1 MAIINETALKQQI
14 KSGNNNVYILLG
26 NDGYLKQ
33 MYAKKI
39 GNMTAPEDDIFN
51 YQKFTGDCD
60 LQDVYDAVLQFP
72 MMSDKKFVILT
83 DYDFEGCGKS
93 DFEKLCTI
101 LTETPDSCVFV
112 LMFDALQIEIKK
124 NNKLTKLVTAAEK
137 NNGVAVVLDH
147 RTLPELV
154 KMLTSGANKR
164 GCRFDSTA
172 AKYLIETVGEDIN
185 TLKNELEKLCAY
197 VNKGEITKQTIESV
211 CAKTVEA
218 NIYNLSK
225 QIIECNMPKAI
236 KLLDELFYLKV
247 EPIIILSTISG
258 FYVDMYRAFL
268 GKDRGLQST
277 EIANDFGYKGREF
290 VIRNAVADSKRFD
303 NNKFNLSF
311 EALRKA
317 DKALKSFSSNPRTI
331 LEQLAVRLSY
341 IAVKGESLD

>member
-1 MAIINETALKQQI
+1 MAIINETALKQ
-14 KSGNNNVYILLG
+14 KLKGGNCNLYILLG
-26 NDGYLKQ
+26 DDSYLKQ

-39 GNMTAPEDDIFN
+39 GSTTAAPDDIFN
-51 YQKFTGDCD
+51 YQKFTGDSD

-72 MMSDKKFVILT
+72 MMSEKKFVCLT
-83 DYDFEGCGKS
+83 DYDFEGCSKS
-93 DFEKLCTI
+93 DFDKLCTI
-101 LTETPDSCVFV
+101 LTETPDTCVFV
-112 LMFDALQIEIKK
+112 MVFDALQIAVKK

-137 NNGVAVVLDH
+137 NNGVAVELNH
-147 RTLPELV
+147 RTVPELV

-164 GCRFDSTA
+164 GCRFDSA
-172 AKYLIETVGEDIN
+172 AARYLIETVGEDIN
-185 TLKNELEKLCAY
+185 TLKNEMEKLCAY
-197 VNKGEITKQTIESV
+197 SNKGEITKQTIESV

-225 QIIECNMPKAI
+225 QIIECNMPNAI

-268 GKDRGLQST
+268 GKDRGLQSAA
-277 EIANDFGYKGREF
+277 IADDFGYKGREF
-290 VIRNAVADSKRFD
+290 VVRNAIADSKRFD

-311 EALRKA
+311 DALRKA

-331 LEQLAVRLSY
+331 LEQLVVRLSY
-341 IAVKGESLD
+341 IAVKGECLD